1 MAKKEY
7 KKNFYS
13 FFLWKNISTKLSALG
28 LAFLLW
34 LFVLSENE
42 YIISTDIPIEVRNL
56 PAQLVLNEKVPK
68 FAKIRIKGEG
78 RSIFKS
84 FILKRFVLHDLGKC

>member
-1 MAKKEY
+1 MK
-7 KKNFYS
+7 
-13 FFLWKNISTKLSALG
+13 LISRLVIVIILSLTIFASVYVIKG
-28 LAFLLW
+28 LYLSFLLW

-78 RSIFKS
+78 R
-84 FILKRFVLHDLGKC
+84 